1 MGIERIN
8 DMKKRRLIC
17 VLLSVVLVLGVFGFA
32 SAQEAA
38 EVNDAAMEIVGGAPV
53 DAAGTREPE
62 PPTAGT
68 EKDSGGEEAEPSVPA
83 EPLAQPSVQP
93 AEPVA
98 QPSVQS
104 AEPVPE
110 AQMENGGPPALTG
123 EAAPAEDGLQIMPL
137 AAGNE
142 AALRADILNAAPGGV
157 VEISNSLQLTNT
169 PLTIDKNL
177 TFRSTGG
184 TVQLSVAGA
193 IRHINASAGV
203 TLTFEGVELVGNAP
217 AAGGGIEAVGD
228 ITLNGASVRDCQAAA
243 GGGVN
248 AAGAV
253 TLSNSVLS
261 GNRASAG
268 NGGGVNS
275 GLTVYVSGSTV
286 SQNTAAAG
294 NGGGIYSAGAFTLNS
309 GTIDGNNAGLNGG
322 GVYSPAP
329 NAFISG
335 GTISGNTAQGDGGG
349 YYGLSIFVLNGTV
362 SGNHAVESGGGIFVE
377 TVTIENGTVSGNT
390 AGDNGGGIYTEQ
402 DFEINGGS
410 VKNNAAADGGGVYV
424 LGEALLNGGTVSEN
438 NAAADGGGIYAR
450 GKTQYAGVEINGNT
464 AANNGGGL
472 YAYSSVSVSNG
483 SLTGNTAATGNGG
496 GIYCGGNFMIQSG
509 TVSGNEAGAN
519 GGGVYAVAPNAFLRG
534 GTVAGNTAR
543 QDGGGFYGSVAYV
556 MGSSVTGNHAAAD
569 GGGLFVVDVTV
580 ESGLID
586 GNAADGYGGGI
597 YAENGIEINN
607 GTVSGNTAA
616 NGGGISTIGDVD
628 FNRGFITGNTAHEDG
643 GGIYGT
649 LASITAGSGAVFA
662 DNSAARGYLIK
673 EADKALYAAK
683 IFTAHITQPFT
694 YAYNNFD
701 INYVGIEI
709 EYVVTFDP
717 QGGSAVRPALVTA
730 GSAVEKPA
738 DPVRDGYVFTGWFK
752 DAAATQP
759 WDFATA
765 VNSNITLYA
774 GWREGPAPAVVYTVT
789 FDSRGGSAVAAAT
802 DIPAGSTISAP
813 ADPTRGGYTFTGWFT
828 DEAAT
833 RKWSFESDT
842 VNGNITL
849 YAGWKTA
856 AGTAADTDAPKTG
869 DTSGLWLYT
878 WIAVAGASLFIVALV
893 KIKRRRK
900 KEY

>member
-1 MGIERIN
+1 
-8 DMKKRRLIC
+8 MKKRRLIC

-137 AAGNE
+137 AAGDE

-217 AAGGGIEAVGD
+217 AAGGGIEAAGD

-377 TVTIENGTVSGNT
+377 TVTIE
-390 AGDNGGGIYTEQ
+390 
-402 DFEINGGS
+402 
-410 VKNNAAADGGGVYV
+410 
-424 LGEALLNGGTVSEN
+424 
-438 NAAADGGGIYAR
+438 
-450 GKTQYAGVEINGNT
+450 
-464 AANNGGGL
+464 
-472 YAYSSVSVSNG
+472 
-483 SLTGNTAATGNGG
+483 
-496 GIYCGGNFMIQSG
+496 
-509 TVSGNEAGAN
+509 
-519 GGGVYAVAPNAFLRG
+519 
-534 GTVAGNTAR
+534 
-543 QDGGGFYGSVAYV
+543 
-556 MGSSVTGNHAAAD
+556 
-569 GGGLFVVDVTV
+569 
-580 ESGLID
+580 
-586 GNAADGYGGGI
+586 
-597 YAENGIEINN
+597 N

-789 FDSRGGSAVAAAT
+789 FDSRGGSAVAGAI

>member
-1 MGIERIN
+1 MFVCFMGIERIN

-137 AAGNE
+137 AAGDE

-217 AAGGGIEAVGD
+217 AAGGGIEAAGD

-390 AGDNGGGIYTEQ
+390 A
-402 DFEINGGS
+402 
-410 VKNNAAADGGGVYV
+410 
-424 LGEALLNGGTVSEN
+424 
-438 NAAADGGGIYAR
+438 
-450 GKTQYAGVEINGNT
+450 
-464 AANNGGGL
+464 
-472 YAYSSVSVSNG
+472 
-483 SLTGNTAATGNGG
+483 
-496 GIYCGGNFMIQSG
+496 
-509 TVSGNEAGAN
+509 
-519 GGGVYAVAPNAFLRG
+519 
-534 GTVAGNTAR
+534 
-543 QDGGGFYGSVAYV
+543 
-556 MGSSVTGNHAAAD
+556 
-569 GGGLFVVDVTV
+569 
-580 ESGLID
+580 
-586 GNAADGYGGGI
+586 
-597 YAENGIEINN
+597 
-607 GTVSGNTAA
+607 A

-709 EYVVTFDP
+709 EYVVTFNP

-789 FDSRGGSAVAAAT
+789 FDSRGGSAVAAAI

>member
-1 MGIERIN
+1 
-8 DMKKRRLIC
+8 
-17 VLLSVVLVLGVFGFA
+17 
-32 SAQEAA
+32 
-38 EVNDAAMEIVGGAPV
+38 
-53 DAAGTREPE
+53 
-62 PPTAGT
+62 
-68 EKDSGGEEAEPSVPA
+68 
-83 EPLAQPSVQP
+83 
-93 AEPVA
+93 
-98 QPSVQS
+98 
-104 AEPVPE
+104 
-110 AQMENGGPPALTG
+110 
-123 EAAPAEDGLQIMPL
+123 
-137 AAGNE
+137 
-142 AALRADILNAAPGGV
+142 
-157 VEISNSLQLTNT
+157 
-169 PLTIDKNL
+169 
-177 TFRSTGG
+177 
-184 TVQLSVAGA
+184 
-193 IRHINASAGV
+193 
-203 TLTFEGVELVGNAP
+203 
-217 AAGGGIEAVGD
+217 
-228 ITLNGASVRDCQAAA
+228 
-243 GGGVN
+243 
-248 AAGAV
+248 
-253 TLSNSVLS
+253 
-261 GNRASAG
+261 
-268 NGGGVNS
+268 
-275 GLTVYVSGSTV
+275 
-286 SQNTAAAG
+286 
-294 NGGGIYSAGAFTLNS
+294 
-309 GTIDGNNAGLNGG
+309 
-322 GVYSPAP
+322 
-329 NAFISG
+329 
-335 GTISGNTAQGDGGG
+335 
-349 YYGLSIFVLNGTV
+349 
-362 SGNHAVESGGGIFVE
+362 
-377 TVTIENGTVSGNT
+377 
-390 AGDNGGGIYTEQ
+390 
-402 DFEINGGS
+402 
-410 VKNNAAADGGGVYV
+410 
-424 LGEALLNGGTVSEN
+424 
-438 NAAADGGGIYAR
+438 
-450 GKTQYAGVEINGNT
+450 
-464 AANNGGGL
+464 
-472 YAYSSVSVSNG
+472 
-483 SLTGNTAATGNGG
+483 
-496 GIYCGGNFMIQSG
+496 
-509 TVSGNEAGAN
+509 
-519 GGGVYAVAPNAFLRG
+519 
-534 GTVAGNTAR
+534 
-543 QDGGGFYGSVAYV
+543 

-616 NGGGISTIGDVD
+616 NGGGISTRGDVD

-717 QGGSAVRPALVTA
+717 LGGSAVRPALVTA